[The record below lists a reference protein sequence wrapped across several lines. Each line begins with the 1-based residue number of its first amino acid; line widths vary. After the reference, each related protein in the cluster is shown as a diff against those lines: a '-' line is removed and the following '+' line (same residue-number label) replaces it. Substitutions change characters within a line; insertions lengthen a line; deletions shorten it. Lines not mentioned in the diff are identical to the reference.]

1 MLMAVAPL
9 RKPAPIAEP
18 ADVASPPSD
27 QLLIAAILDGDE
39 RAAEVLYD
47 RLRPVID
54 HALRR
59 VLHGRPTD
67 FEDLVQ
73 VTFERIITGLAESRF
88 DGRSRLTTWAAAIAG
103 HVAMDA
109 LRRRFREERV
119 FTRVMPTAVT
129 SSASAPQAAERR
141 LEARSE
147 IRRLHGILARM
158 KPHLAD
164 TLVLH
169 DVLGHELAEVAE
181 IVGAGLSATQ
191 SRLQRARAELLRRAA
206 TSVSKR
212 GER

>member
-1 MLMAVAPL
+1 MAVAPL

-18 ADVASPPSD
+18 ADVVSPPSD
-27 QLLIAAILDGDE
+27 QRLIAAILDGDE

-59 VLHGRPTD
+59 VLHGRPAD

-73 VTFERIITGLAESRF
+73 VTFERIIKGLAESRF
-88 DGRSRLTTWAAAIAG
+88 DGKSRLTTWAAAIAG

-109 LRRRFREERV
+109 LRRKFREERV
-119 FTRVMPTAVT
+119 FARDIPTAVA
-129 SSASAPQAAERR
+129 SSASALQAAERR

-206 TSVSKR
+206 ASVSKG
-212 GER
+212 GEG